1 MGNCYHTE
9 VEEMEI
15 KDQVAIVTGAG
26 RGIGRATVAALLAK
40 GAKAVAR
47 VDRQHE
53 GVATPQTE
61 KEFRKL
67 EQTDNVFFGDV
78 TDEAFQARVYQ
89 SMIQRY
95 GIPRILVPAAGIT
108 RDKAACK
115 IDKATGKAV
124 IYPKADWD
132 LVEAVNLKAAVFW
145 ALELTAHVAEDRF
158 AKGLSAWGPTEPD
171 QGAVVFIGSVSS
183 EGNRGQISYAA
194 TKAALAGVAAT
205 INYDGQAFGIRA
217 HVIHPG
223 YTDTE
228 MVRDVD
234 RRRPGTIET
243 GVVPHTQLKRLIK
256 PEEIAA
262 AICFLVEN
270 PVIGRALWA
279 DAGWHA
285 AA

>member
-1 MGNCYHTE
+1 
-9 VEEMEI
+9 
-15 KDQVAIVTGAG
+15 VAN
-26 RGIGRATVAALLAK
+26 ALLAK
-40 GAKAVAR
+40 GARAVAR

-53 GVATPQTE
+53 GVTPPGTE
-61 KEFRKL
+61 EEDRTL
-67 EQTDNVFFGDV
+67 EENGNLFFGDV
-78 TDEAFQARVYQ
+78 TDEAFQTHVYQ
-89 SMIQRY
+89 SMIQRH
-95 GIPRILVPAAGIT
+95 GIPRVLVPAAGIT

-115 IDKATGKAV
+115 IDKQTGKAV
-124 IYPKADWD
+124 LYPKADWD
-132 LVEAVNLKAAVFW
+132 LVSAVNLKAAVFW
-145 ALELTAHVAEDRF
+145 ALELTAHIGEDRF
-158 AKGLSAWGPTEPD
+158 ARGLGAWEANEAD
-171 QGAVVFIGSVSS
+171 QGAIVFIGSVSS

-205 INYDGQAFGIRA
+205 INYDGQAFGVRA

-234 RRRPGTIET
+234 RKRPGTIES
-243 GVVPHTQLKRLIK
+243 GVVPHTQLKRLIR

-262 AICFLVEN
+262 AVCFLIEN
-270 PVIGRALWA
+270 PIIGRALWA